1 MNKIFT
7 SESVT
12 SGHPDKVCD
21 QISDAILDAYMKGD
35 QESRVACET
44 AISKDKVMIFGE
56 ITSKTEVDIQRI
68 VIETIKEIGYTN
80 ENIGFDPDNA
90 KIIVDISKQ
99 SPDIA
104 LGVNKEDIGAG
115 DQGMMFGFAV
125 NETENYMPLS
135 INLAHKLTKRL
146 EEVKKENIIDY
157 LRPDGKVQV
166 TIEYVNDQEKRIH
179 TLILSTQHKEDVD
192 VEKLRDDIRKYV
204 IDYII
209 SKEKVKIDE
218 NSLILINPTGRF
230 EIGGPKGDAGLTGR
244 KIIVDTYGCH
254 AHHGGGAFSGKDYT
268 KVDRTAAYYAR
279 YVAKNL
285 VASNIC
291 TKCEI
296 GVSYAIG
303 RSKPIGLTINT
314 FNTNTISNEKIL
326 DIVNQI
332 FDFSPKNMIEELNLK
347 NITYQKYSTY
357 GHFGKDDCPWEKL
370 DKVEE
375 IKKHLIIDN

>member
-80 ENIGFDPDNA
+80 ENIGFDLDNA

-303 RSKPIGLTINT
+303 WSKPIGLTINT